1 MQENPGGGVKKE
13 DKIKCLVGKG
23 KIYRE
28 VWKRAGVR
36 EFRVN
41 NAQ

>member
-1 MQENPGGGVKKE
+1 MQENPGGEGVKRG
-13 DKIKCLVGKG
+13 LVGKG